1 MACICGYE
9 LGIGYVDLQV
19 VPGERADELEE

>member
-9 LGIGYVDLQV
+9 LGVRHVDLQV
-19 VPGERADELEE
+19 VSGECADELEE